1 MSKNQQN
8 TNDVSQ
14 PHRLEMSLQD
24 GSSEQVINSSLLPQ
38 GAVNGVAPNSPTTT
52 KLSPNEEAMREFIE
66 AENLSRDYDSAREFG
81 VFNHAALN
89 PMAFVEVDSIL
100 SNLSPRL
107 DKFTR
112 QSSGLPCDF
121 VSYKGGIEDVT
132 RPDGSYGRV
141 MHGMYQ
147 AVVIYKVSPST
158 TPLALKALREVQL
171 PIIAIVCDSMEGL
184 EIWVKVD
191 WESWQSY
198 SDAQYRVMLTMREA
212 GIVGIVSE
220 PESRWMIPGSFPM
233 GSSYSK
239 ANRRRLLFACRDP
252 HEFGMA
258 GSTND
263 LAGVLY

>member
-8 TNDVSQ
+8 NNDVIQ
-14 PHRLEMSLQD
+14 PHRLEMSLQG

-81 VFNHAALN
+81 MFNHAVLN

-100 SNLSPRL
+100 SNFSPRL
-107 DKFTR
+107 DKFNR
-112 QSSGLPCDF
+112 QFSGLSCDF
-121 VSYKGGIEDVT
+121 VSYKARIEDVT

-141 MHGMYQ
+141 MCGMHQ
-147 AVVIYKVSPST
+147 AVVIYKVFES

-184 EIWVKVD
+184 EIWVKAD
-191 WESWQSY
+191 WEPGQSY